1 MKFQNPNF
9 IFFLNRRTD
18 KRTNGRTDKPKAICS
33 PLFQVGGI
41 IKYWNRRNLT
51 PLGKIT
57 IIKSLLGLKK
67 NKFGSG
73 NPTLPNFFCES

>member
-1 MKFQNPNF
+1 MKFQNHNF
-9 IFFLNRRTD
+9 IFFEQTD
-18 KRTNGRTDKPKAICS
+18 GQTNKRTDKPKAICS

-73 NPTLPNFFCES
+73 NPTLPNFSGES